1 MPFTDWIFCVILWN
15 KNGWKNG
22 YNYNRFR
29 AKNISK
35 KQPAL

>member
-1 MPFTDWIFCVILWN
+1 MPFTDWIFCAILLN
-15 KNGWKNG
+15 KICLKNG